1 MQFRR
6 VPGRDSAQV
15 VTPFV
20 QVGTSSWIPC
30 SQGDRLCLH
39 LEVSLESPRI
49 APAMDLSP
57 TNRRTGTEASPRRAQ
72 SLRGHTPTKEAEG
85 FPRHYPPSITS
96 SLTEAAGEG
105 FAVMSGISLG
115 SRLPKGQVVC
125 LPDKEFR

>member
-49 APAMDLSP
+49 APAMDLLP
-57 TNRRTGTEASPRRAQ
+57 ANRRQGPKPHPEGLSRYGAIPPR
-72 SLRGHTPTKEAEG
+72 KEAEG